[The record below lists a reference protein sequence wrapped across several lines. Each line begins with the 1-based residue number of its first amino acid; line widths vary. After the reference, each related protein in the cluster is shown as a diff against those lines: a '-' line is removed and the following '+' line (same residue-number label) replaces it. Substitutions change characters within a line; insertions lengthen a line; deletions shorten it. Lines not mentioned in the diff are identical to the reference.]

1 MRVPLR
7 SLLVAAVVTALL
19 VVGGV
24 LVLGGEEEAPEPP
37 REQPFTTTPLE
48 GYDTSTTAVAREP
61 FCDRVDERQVAAALG
76 DVADVPEVTSW
87 ANGDEVDTGGG
98 RTDVVHEY
106 GCAWTG
112 PDGPDGPDARAWV
125 FAPPVEVSRAEQLA
139 TRAAKAPGCES
150 APDPA
155 YGSPTLALTCT
166 DDTGA
171 VTASYRGLFGDAWVV
186 CQLTVPAAAAAEAT
200 DRAGRWC
207 VGVLEALGPA

>member
-24 LVLGGEEEAPEPP
+24 LVLGGEDEAPAPP

-76 DVADVPEVTSW
+76 DEDVPDAVPWT
-87 ANGDEVDTGGG
+87 NGDQLDTGGG
-98 RTDVVHEY
+98 RSDLVHEY

-112 PDGPDGPDARAWV
+112 ADGADARAWV
-125 FAPPVEVSRAEQLA
+125 FAPPVEASRAEQLA
-139 TRAAKAPGCES
+139 ARAAKAPGCES
-150 APDPA
+150 APGPA

-171 VTASYRGLFGDAWVV
+171 VRASYRGLFGDAWVV
-186 CQLTVPAAAAAEAT
+186 CELTVPAAAAAEAA

-207 VGVLEALGPA
+207 VGVLEALAPA

>member
-7 SLLVAAVVTALL
+7 SLLVAAVVTVLL

-24 LVLGGEEEAPEPP
+24 LVLGGEEEAPAPP
-37 REQPFTTTPLE
+37 REEPFTTTPLE

-76 DVADVPEVTSW
+76 GADVPEVVSW
-87 ANGDEVDTGGG
+87 ANGDQLDTGGG
-98 RTDVVHEY
+98 RSDVVHEY

-112 PDGPDGPDARAWV
+112 ADGADARAWV

-139 TRAAKAPGCES
+139 ASAARAPGCGT
-150 APDPA
+150 APGPA
-155 YGSPTLALTCT
+155 YGTPTLALTCT
-166 DDTGA
+166 DAAGA

-186 CQLTVPAAAAAEAT
+186 CQLTVPAAAAAEAA

-207 VGVLEALGPA
+207 VGVLAALDPAAE